1 MLTTL
6 LGIFSSL
13 GILYILK
20 STILRYFLWVI
31 LRIKYYTRGR
41 KKKLNLKMISDNNC
55 VFSPQD
61 IVGELENPEN
71 LNGIILEGRER
82 SIVFDK
88 IEMIS
93 FINGLIHGESLILS
107 VSLVTEKGEVDI
119 SNVLSQYI
127 HPGHQLTKDKIMLLL
142 HLSNI
147 SFQENDN
154 IEIIDTNAD
163 SYTISLHS
171 LDYIHCDINTI
182 PTIWVAYKDD

>member
-1 MLTTL
+1 
-6 LGIFSSL
+6 
-13 GILYILK
+13 
-20 STILRYFLWVI
+20 
-31 LRIKYYTRGR
+31 
-41 KKKLNLKMISDNNC
+41 MISDDNY
-55 VFSPQD
+55 VFSPHD
-61 IVGELENPEN
+61 IEGQLENPEN

-88 IEMIS
+88 TEMIS

-127 HPGHQLTKDKIMLLL
+127 HPGQQLTKDKIMLLL

-163 SYTISLHS
+163 TYTISLHS
-171 LDYIHCDINTI
+171 LDYIRCDINTI
-182 PTIWVAYKDD
+182 PTIWVAYKDN